1 MVDEVIGNIKS
12 ARKDIDSDF
21 QIWSKEILDLTEKL
35 GIVEAIPRKTSIQ
48 RNRSNTPSSSPIDHY
63 KKSVAIPLLDS
74 LIIQIQDRFS
84 DEDRHA
90 RHLLYLVP
98 SIIVNDTLELSEAT

>member
-1 MVDEVIGNIKS
+1 M
-12 ARKDIDSDF
+12 
-21 QIWSKEILDLTEKL
+21 

-48 RNRSNTPSSSPIDHY
+48 RNRSNTLSSSTIDHY

-74 LIIQIQDRFS
+74 LIIQMQDRFS

-98 SIIVNDTLELSEAT
+98 SIIANNTLELSETTEGMFFWENELLFPKSLRNEVLRWQTVSVS